1 MATSERDELK
11 AALEL
16 LEKARWGDAIAKL
29 EVLQTSID
37 SDISDQAWNF
47 LAHAYAAIGRDAD
60 SEAMI
65 RRSMERRGQ
74 TNDGLGEQLVGL
86 AVVVR
91 RQGRLEEAEGLHV
104 QALDLLRN
112 REPEMT
118 VLALRN
124 LAYLYWLAGQQDRA
138 REIYDRMPDYDSEAF
153 AIVSD
158 VMKPFEEPA
167 LPEG

>member
-1 MATSERDELK
+1 MAKSERDELK
-11 AALEL
+11 AAYEL
-16 LEKARWGDAIAKL
+16 LDRGRWADAISKL
-29 EVLQTSID
+29 EILQTSAD
-37 SDISDQAWNF
+37 SGVSDQAWNL
-47 LAHAYAAIGRDAD
+47 LAHGYAATGRDAD
-60 SEAMI
+60 SEAMT

-74 TNDGLGEQLVGL
+74 TNDGLGEQLLGL

-118 VLALRN
+118 VFVLRN
-124 LAYLYWLAGQQDRA
+124 LAYLYWVAGQQERA

-153 AIVSD
+153 ALVLD
-158 VMKPFEEPA
+158 VMKPFVEPA
-167 LPEG
+167 LPEA